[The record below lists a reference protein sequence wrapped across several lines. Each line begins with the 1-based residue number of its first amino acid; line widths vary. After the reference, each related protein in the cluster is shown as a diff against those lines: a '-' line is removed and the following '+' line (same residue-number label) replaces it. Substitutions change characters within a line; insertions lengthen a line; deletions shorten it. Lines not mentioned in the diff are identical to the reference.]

1 MPSQQSSITLSL
13 LISIISYLFIY
24 GIFSTYPHIFS
35 IWGFN
40 LTMIH
45 IINGCFMGIITLIAM
60 NINKV
65 NNDGSGSSGSG
76 SGSTDTLL
84 HIGIETIRNARSK
97 MTVFHWIVLI
107 LFIYLIYF
115 RNTR

>member
-24 GIFSTYPHIFS
+24 GIFSTHPHIFS

-60 NINKV
+60 NLNKV
-65 NNDGSGSSGSG
+65 HTSSNGSGSS
-76 SGSTDTLL
+76 STDTLL

-115 RNTR
+115 INTR